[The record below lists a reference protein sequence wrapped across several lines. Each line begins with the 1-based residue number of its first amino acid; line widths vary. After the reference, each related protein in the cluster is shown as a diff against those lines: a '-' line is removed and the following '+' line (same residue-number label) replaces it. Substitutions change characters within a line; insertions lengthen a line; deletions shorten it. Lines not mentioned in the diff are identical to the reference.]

1 MDRIQQ
7 LQAFLA
13 ANPSDSFLRHAL
25 GLEYSKLGDE
35 HKAREVFE
43 ALLAENPAYVG
54 TYYQLGKLLERTGE
68 VEEAIRV
75 YQKGLEMARAAGDQ
89 HAYNELQAALEDLT
103 F

>member
-1 MDRIQQ
+1 
-7 LQAFLA
+7 
-13 ANPSDSFLRHAL
+13 
-25 GLEYSKLGDE
+25 
-35 HKAREVFE
+35 
-43 ALLAENPAYVG
+43 
-54 TYYQLGKLLERTGE
+54 